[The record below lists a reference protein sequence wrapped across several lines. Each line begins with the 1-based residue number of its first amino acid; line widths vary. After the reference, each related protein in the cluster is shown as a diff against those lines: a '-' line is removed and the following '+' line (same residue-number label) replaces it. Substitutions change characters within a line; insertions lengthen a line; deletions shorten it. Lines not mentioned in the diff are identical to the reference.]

1 MPLERG
7 SSQETISANIAEMIR
22 AGHPPKQAEAA
33 AERMA
38 RQDRIGEIA
47 TAFDRMI
54 ERFDALT
61 SDPQEKATSP
71 RR

>member
-38 RQDRIGEIA
+38 RGDRIGEIA
-47 TAFDRMI
+47 TAFDRVI
-54 ERFDALT
+54 GRFDRLVAL
-61 SDPQEKATSP
+61 
-71 RR
+71 